1 LEAMLTFL
9 YEKVPAVRN
18 RASLPAVRYH
28 WNRIPQ
34 NPHRER
40 VSRKCPKIANDNKQ
54 LHKKRKPLETI
65 IYFSR
70 FVKLF

>member
-18 RASLPAVRYH
+18 RASLPAVRCH
-28 WNRIPQ
+28 WNRTPR
-34 NPHRER
+34 NPYLER
-40 VSRKCPKIANDNKQ
+40 VSRKFPEITNDNKQ
-54 LHKKRKPLETI
+54 LHYKRKPLETI